1 MDIIQEENRL
11 IFMPEGRIDSSNSKE
26 TEDEIFKA
34 IEENKGKEPV
44 FDLSKLQYISSAG
57 LRAFLKVR
65 KLRDQEPKLI
75 NVKPEVFEILETT
88 GFTELF
94 SVKKAMRKLSVDG
107 LEVIG
112 KGFYGTV
119 YRLDADTIVKVYE
132 SADALNMIENE
143 KKMSKLA
150 FLKGI
155 PTAISFDIV
164 QVGDSYGSVFE
175 LINSKTFNDLI
186 IEEPDR
192 EEEIVDK
199 YVKLMKQVHSI
210 EVEPGELP
218 LTKNMYAGYLE
229 TIKEYITQSQYE
241 RLKELFEAIPADNHI
256 VHGDIQMKNVMLSDG
271 EPMLIDMDTLSA
283 GQSIFDL
290 AGLYVT
296 YVEFG
301 EDEPGNSMDFLGIS
315 NEMADRIWHD
325 IIHKYYEDETG
336 ERSEYILERIRTIA
350 AVRFLYILAVSD
362 LKNGELGKRRI
373 EHTGQHLSELLK
385 KVDSLFDL
393 S

>member
-1 MDIIQEENRL
+1 
-11 IFMPEGRIDSSNSKE
+11 
-26 TEDEIFKA
+26 
-34 IEENKGKEPV
+34 
-44 FDLSKLQYISSAG
+44 
-57 LRAFLKVR
+57 
-65 KLRDQEPKLI
+65 
-75 NVKPEVFEILETT
+75 
-88 GFTELF
+88 
-94 SVKKAMRKLSVDG
+94 
-107 LEVIG
+107 
-112 KGFYGTV
+112 
-119 YRLDADTIVKVYE
+119 
-132 SADALNMIENE
+132 
-143 KKMSKLA
+143 
-150 FLKGI
+150 
-155 PTAISFDIV
+155 
-164 QVGDSYGSVFE
+164 
-175 LINSKTFNDLI
+175 
-186 IEEPDR
+186 
-192 EEEIVDK
+192 
-199 YVKLMKQVHSI
+199 
-210 EVEPGELP
+210 
-218 LTKNMYAGYLE
+218 
-229 TIKEYITQSQYE
+229 
-241 RLKELFEAIPADNHI
+241 
-256 VHGDIQMKNVMLSDG
+256 
-271 EPMLIDMDTLSA
+271 MDTLSA